1 LEVSEVQTEQLT
13 WNEAKGWQSSVGTRA
28 DANLVL
34 YFGTRDAL
42 ETDAWYEELRRMYP
56 DAHLVGCTSGGQ
68 IQQAGISETGI
79 AAVAI
84 RFAATQLRIATE
96 SVAESSQ
103 SRAYGV
109 ALGGQL
115 SAEDLVGVF
124 VLSDGLNVNG
134 SELVRGLLAAL
145 GSTVS
150 VSGGLAGDG
159 ARFAQTRVGA
169 DALPQ
174 PLTIAAIGFYGTAV
188 RFSCG
193 SGGGWDTFGVP
204 RRVTRSND
212 NELFELD
219 GKPALDLYERYLGE
233 EAEGLPGSALLYPLK
248 IWDPERPSHDVVR
261 TVLAVNREARSM
273 IFAGDIPQGS
283 KAQLMRGEFT
293 RLAAGATEAAS
304 QAAARQSLCG
314 ARGGLALLVSCIGR
328 RLLMGQRIDDEIQA
342 IREVLPADLPQLGF
356 YSYGEIAPHS
366 VTGVCELHN
375 QTMTITVISEVVT

>member
-1 LEVSEVQTEQLT
+1 MD
-13 WNEAKGWQSSVGTRA
+13 RRC

-34 YFGTRDAL
+34 YFGTTDAL
-42 ETDAWYEELRRMYP
+42 ETVAWFDELRSFYP
-56 DAHLVGCTSGGQ
+56 NAHLVGCTSGGQ
-68 IQQAGISETGI
+68 IQQSGFSEAGI

-84 RFAATQLRIATE
+84 RFSATRLRIATE
-96 SVAESSQ
+96 SAVESTQ
-103 SRAYGV
+103 SRVYGV
-109 ALGGQL
+109 ALGRQL
-115 SAEDLVGVF
+115 AEDDLVGVF
-124 VLSDGLNVNG
+124 VLSDGLSVNG
-134 SELVRGLLAAL
+134 SELVRGLSAAL

-150 VSGGLAGDG
+150 VSGGMAGDG
-159 ARFAQTRVGA
+159 ARFTRTLVGV

-174 PLTIAAIGFYGTAV
+174 SLAIAAIGFYGSAV
-188 RFSCG
+188 RFNSG
-193 SGGGWDTFGVP
+193 SSGGWDTFGVP
-204 RRVTRSND
+204 RKVTRSSG
-212 NELFELD
+212 NELFELN

-233 EAEGLPGSALLYPLK
+233 EAQELPGSALLYPLK

-261 TVLAVNREARSM
+261 TVLAVNRETRSM

-293 RLAAGATEAAS
+293 RLADGATEAAS
-304 QAAARQSLCG
+304 QAAAKQSQCG

-342 IREVLPADLPQLGF
+342 VREVLPAEISQLGF